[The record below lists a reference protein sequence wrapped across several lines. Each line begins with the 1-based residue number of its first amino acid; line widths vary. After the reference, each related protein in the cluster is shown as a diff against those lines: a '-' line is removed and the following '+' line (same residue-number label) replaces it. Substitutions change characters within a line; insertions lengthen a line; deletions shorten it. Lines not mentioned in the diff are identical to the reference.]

1 MKRALNNFFI
11 MMFKKLMTTKIIIL
25 AMLFSQIAISQD
37 LNLPDL
43 GNPADA
49 VLSKNDEAQLGR
61 SIMRQIRA
69 SGTVVEDPQINE
81 YISEIG
87 HRIASHINESERD
100 FTFFVIDDD
109 SINAFA
115 LPGGYIGIHSGLLKA
130 TRSEDELAGVMAHE
144 IAHVTQRHIAR
155 ALAAGKKQSLLS
167 TAIMLGAVIAGASGA
182 GSDAVQGAMAVAQ
195 GTQIQQ
201 QINFTRE
208 NEYEADRIGISALA
222 RAGFDPRGM
231 ASFFEVM
238 SGSNTLGSM
247 RVPEF
252 LKTHPVTSSRI
263 AEAKNRARLFE
274 KKETIDTRNYGISR
288 ARLIVSG
295 ADSPQEAINHY
306 IQKEFRY
313 LSDAERYGLALAYQR
328 AGKYDEAKIILESLL
343 NNNKEVIA
351 YHIALADVLFSLE
364 QIDESLE
371 IFEEA
376 LVFFPRNISL
386 VIHYANV
393 LLEINEADF
402 AHEILLDLLNNV
414 PPTPEQVR
422 LIARAAIESNNPAE
436 ANYYMAEYRFM
447 IGDLIGGINFL
458 RRALRSPELNEIQRI
473 RFEARIDF
481 VREYMTEEQ
490 LQQLRRSSG

>member
-1 MKRALNNFFI
+1 MKRVLKNFFVL
-11 MMFKKLMTTKIIIL
+11 MFNMLMAKIITIL
-25 AMLFSQIAISQD
+25 FLLFSQIAIAQD

-69 SGTVVEDPQINE
+69 SGTVVEYPQINE

-222 RAGFDPRGM
+222 RAGFDPR
-231 ASFFEVM
+231 
-238 SGSNTLGSM
+238 
-247 RVPEF
+247 
-252 LKTHPVTSSRI
+252 
-263 AEAKNRARLFE
+263 
-274 KKETIDTRNYGISR
+274 
-288 ARLIVSG
+288 
-295 ADSPQEAINHY
+295 
-306 IQKEFRY
+306 
-313 LSDAERYGLALAYQR
+313 
-328 AGKYDEAKIILESLL
+328 
-343 NNNKEVIA
+343 
-351 YHIALADVLFSLE
+351 
-364 QIDESLE
+364 
-371 IFEEA
+371 
-376 LVFFPRNISL
+376 
-386 VIHYANV
+386 
-393 LLEINEADF
+393 
-402 AHEILLDLLNNV
+402 
-414 PPTPEQVR
+414 
-422 LIARAAIESNNPAE
+422 
-436 ANYYMAEYRFM
+436 
-447 IGDLIGGINFL
+447 
-458 RRALRSPELNEIQRI
+458 
-473 RFEARIDF
+473 
-481 VREYMTEEQ
+481 
-490 LQQLRRSSG
+490 

>member
-1 MKRALNNFFI
+1 
-11 MMFKKLMTTKIIIL
+11 
-25 AMLFSQIAISQD
+25 
-37 LNLPDL
+37 
-43 GNPADA
+43 
-49 VLSKNDEAQLGR
+49 
-61 SIMRQIRA
+61 
-69 SGTVVEDPQINE
+69 
-81 YISEIG
+81 
-87 HRIASHINESERD
+87 
-100 FTFFVIDDD
+100 
-109 SINAFA
+109 
-115 LPGGYIGIHSGLLKA
+115 
-130 TRSEDELAGVMAHE
+130 
-144 IAHVTQRHIAR
+144 
-155 ALAAGKKQSLLS
+155 
-167 TAIMLGAVIAGASGA
+167 MLGAVIAGASGA

-274 KKETIDTRNYGISR
+274 KKDTIDTRNYGISR

-313 LSDAERYGLALAYQR
+313 LNDAERYGLALAYQS
-328 AGKYDEAKIILESLL
+328 AGKYGEAKLILESLL

-364 QIDESLE
+364 QIDQSLE
-371 IFEEA
+371 IFEDA

-447 IGDLIGGINFL
+447 IGDLVGGINFL

>member
-1 MKRALNNFFI
+1 MKRVLKNFFI
-11 MMFKKLMTTKIIIL
+11 LMFNKLMAKIITIL
-25 AMLFSQIAISQD
+25 FLLFSQTAIAQD

-274 KKETIDTRNYGISR
+274 KKDTIDTRNYGISR

-313 LSDAERYGLALAYQR
+313 LNDAERYGLALAYQS
-328 AGKYDEAKIILESLL
+328 AGKYGEAKLILSL
-343 NNNKEVIA
+343 I
-351 YHIALADVLFSLE
+351 HI
-364 QIDESLE
+364 
-371 IFEEA
+371 
-376 LVFFPRNISL
+376 
-386 VIHYANV
+386 
-393 LLEINEADF
+393 
-402 AHEILLDLLNNV
+402 
-414 PPTPEQVR
+414 
-422 LIARAAIESNNPAE
+422 
-436 ANYYMAEYRFM
+436 
-447 IGDLIGGINFL
+447 
-458 RRALRSPELNEIQRI
+458 
-473 RFEARIDF
+473 
-481 VREYMTEEQ
+481 
-490 LQQLRRSSG
+490 

>member
-1 MKRALNNFFI
+1 
-11 MMFKKLMTTKIIIL
+11 MFNKLMAKIITIL
-25 AMLFSQIAISQD
+25 FLLFSQTAIAQD

-130 TRSEDELAGVMAHE
+130 TRSEDELAGVIAHE

-247 RVPEF
+247 RVP
-252 LKTHPVTSSRI
+252 
-263 AEAKNRARLFE
+263 
-274 KKETIDTRNYGISR
+274 
-288 ARLIVSG
+288 
-295 ADSPQEAINHY
+295 
-306 IQKEFRY
+306 
-313 LSDAERYGLALAYQR
+313 
-328 AGKYDEAKIILESLL
+328 
-343 NNNKEVIA
+343 
-351 YHIALADVLFSLE
+351 
-364 QIDESLE
+364 
-371 IFEEA
+371 
-376 LVFFPRNISL
+376 
-386 VIHYANV
+386 
-393 LLEINEADF
+393 
-402 AHEILLDLLNNV
+402 
-414 PPTPEQVR
+414 
-422 LIARAAIESNNPAE
+422 
-436 ANYYMAEYRFM
+436 
-447 IGDLIGGINFL
+447 
-458 RRALRSPELNEIQRI
+458 
-473 RFEARIDF
+473 
-481 VREYMTEEQ
+481 
-490 LQQLRRSSG
+490 